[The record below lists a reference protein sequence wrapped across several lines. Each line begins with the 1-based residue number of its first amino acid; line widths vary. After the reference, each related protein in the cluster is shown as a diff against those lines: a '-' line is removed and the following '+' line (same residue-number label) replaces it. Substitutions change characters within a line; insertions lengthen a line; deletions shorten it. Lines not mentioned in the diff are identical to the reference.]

1 MATGSDLLR
10 EPGCTPAHQHYA
22 LLKRLAHLGVTR
34 VRDALSITLST
45 IFPSM
50 ARRLAS
56 EVSPRLGQGR
66 EAWRSRLCRPLQLL
80 EKAFD
85 RRPLRLDV
93 LVADLHQARRE
104 RGMRP
109 RAAWPGRW
117 RRPLG
122 RRGARRG
129 PGAPFGAR
137 CRPRRTRRRCARP
150 ETRAAAPPRPSRG
163 RA

>member
-93 LVADLHQARRE
+93 LVADIHQARRV
-104 RGMRP
+104 RGVKQKEAEELRGRVSLP
-109 RAAWPGRW
+109 AHRAD
-117 RRPLG
+117 
-122 RRGARRG
+122 
-129 PGAPFGAR
+129 
-137 CRPRRTRRRCARP
+137 
-150 ETRAAAPPRPSRG
+150 APPHGRSEERRVGKECRSRWV
-163 RA
+163 AYTKKKKKEFA

>member
-93 LVADLHQARRE
+93 LLADIHQARRV
-104 RGMRP
+104 RGGKRKEAEELRGRVSLPAHPADPPPHGRGRGPALP
-109 RAAWPGRW
+109 RAEAAQTPRGVGRS
-117 RRPLG
+117 RP
-122 RRGARRG
+122 
-129 PGAPFGAR
+129 
-137 CRPRRTRRRCARP
+137 
-150 ETRAAAPPRPSRG
+150 
-163 RA
+163 